1 MSLFKSFFALLM
13 MGLLA
18 QPVLAQ
24 TAAAR
29 LRPRRPPAASV
40 VSADYLIGPG
50 DTLQIFVWQN
60 PELSVTVPV
69 RPDGRISTPLVEDTL
84 AVGKTPVQLATDL
97 ETALAVFIRTPKV
110 SVIVSQAVG
119 ALSQVQVIGQVTR
132 PSGVPYHAGLRVLDA
147 LLAVGGLGEFAAPN
161 RAVLIRTENG
171 KETKIKIRVGDLLDS
186 GDLEQNLLLQAGR
199 CDRYPADLVLGTAHC
214 ACCSGWQ
221 CLAACTAMRSIRCC
235 CG

>member
-1 MSLFKSFFALLM
+1 MLGASLISFMKECSMSLCKSVLALLM
-13 MGLLA
+13 TSLLA

-24 TAAAR
+24 A
-29 LRPRRPPAASV
+29 PAAPEMPSSGV
-40 VSADYLIGPG
+40 AAVSADYLIGPG

-84 AVGKTPVQLATDL
+84 AVGKTPVQLASDL

-132 PSGVPYHAGLRVLDA
+132 PSGIPYRAGLRVLDA
-147 LLAVGGLGEFAAPN
+147 LLAVDGLSEFAAPN
-161 RAVLIRTENG
+161 RAMLIRTENG
-171 KETKIKIRVGDLLDS
+171 KETKTRIRIGDLLDS
-186 GDLEQNLLLQAGR
+186 GDLEQNLLLQPG
-199 CDRYPADLVLGTAHC
+199 DVIVIPQT
-214 ACCSGWQ
+214 WF
-221 CLAACTAMRSIRCC
+221 
-235 CG
+235 

>member
-1 MSLFKSFFALLM
+1 MSLCKSVLAVLM
-13 MGLLA
+13 TSLLA
-18 QPVLAQ
+18 QPIRAQ
-24 TAAAR
+24 T
-29 LRPRRPPAASV
+29 PASPEMPSSGVSV

-110 SVIVSQAVG
+110 SVIVSQAIG

-132 PSGVPYHAGLRVLDA
+132 PSGVPYRAGLRVLDV
-147 LLAVGGLGEFAAPN
+147 LLAVEGLSEFAAPN
-161 RAVLIRTENG
+161 RAMLIRTENG
-171 KETKIKIRVGDLLDS
+171 KETKIRVRIGDLLDS
-186 GDLEQNLLLQAGR
+186 GDLEQNLLLQPG
-199 CDRYPADLVLGTAHC
+199 DVIVVPQT
-214 ACCSGWQ
+214 WF
-221 CLAACTAMRSIRCC
+221 
-235 CG
+235 

>member
-1 MSLFKSFFALLM
+1 MSLCKTVFALVLTS
-13 MGLLA
+13 LLV
-18 QPVLAQ
+18 QPVQAQ
-24 TAAAR
+24 T
-29 LRPRRPPAASV
+29 PPPEMPSSGVSA

-132 PSGVPYHAGLRVLDA
+132 PSGVPYRAGLRVLDA
-147 LLAVGGLGEFAAPN
+147 LLAVEGLSEFAAPN
-161 RAVLIRTENG
+161 RAMLIRTENG
-171 KETKIKIRVGDLLDS
+171 KETKTRIRIGDLLDS
-186 GDLEQNLLLQAGR
+186 GDLEQNLLLQPG
-199 CDRYPADLVLGTAHC
+199 DVIVIPQT
-214 ACCSGWQ
+214 WF
-221 CLAACTAMRSIRCC
+221 
-235 CG
+235 

>member
-1 MSLFKSFFALLM
+1 MLGTSPINPMKECFMSLCKSLFALLM
-13 MGLLA
+13 TVLLA

-24 TAAAR
+24 T
-29 LRPRRPPAASV
+29 PAAPEMPSSGGGA

-84 AVGKTPVQLATDL
+84 AVGKTPVQLAADL
-97 ETALAVFIRTPKV
+97 ETSLAVFIRTPKV

-132 PSGVPYHAGLRVLDA
+132 PSGVPYHAGLRILDA
-147 LLAVGGLGEFAAPN
+147 LLAVGGLSDFAAPN
-161 RAVLIRTENG
+161 RAMLIRTEDG
-171 KETKIKIRVGDLLDS
+171 KETKIRVRIGDLLDS
-186 GDLEQNLLLQAGR
+186 GDLEQNLLLKPGDVIVIPQ
-199 CDRYPADLVLGTAHC
+199 T
-214 ACCSGWQ
+214 WF
-221 CLAACTAMRSIRCC
+221 
-235 CG
+235 

>member
-1 MSLFKSFFALLM
+1 MSLFKSFCTLLM
-13 MGLLA
+13 TSLLV
-18 QPVLAQ
+18 QPALAQ
-24 TAAAR
+24 TGQVPAEAPA
-29 LRPRRPPAASV
+29 PAASV

-60 PELSVTVPV
+60 PELSVTAPV
-69 RPDGRISTPLVEDTL
+69 RPDGRISTPLVGDTVT
-84 AVGKTPVQLATDL
+84 VGKTPAQLAADL

-110 SVIVSQAVG
+110 SVIVSQAIG

-171 KETKIKIRVGDLLDS
+171 KESKIKIRVGDLLDS
-186 GDLEQNLLLQAGR
+186 GDLEQNLLLKPGDVIVIPQ
-199 CDRYPADLVLGTAHC
+199 T
-214 ACCSGWQ
+214 WF
-221 CLAACTAMRSIRCC
+221 
-235 CG
+235 

>member
-1 MSLFKSFFALLM
+1 MSLRKPLFALLM
-13 MGLLA
+13 TSLLA

-24 TAAAR
+24 A
-29 LRPRRPPAASV
+29 PAAPEMPSTGV
-40 VSADYLIGPG
+40 SAVSADYLIGPG

-84 AVGKTPVQLATDL
+84 AVGKTPVQLAADL

-132 PSGVPYHAGLRVLDA
+132 PSGIPYRAGLRVLDA
-147 LLAVGGLGEFAAPN
+147 LLAVEGLSEFAAPN
-161 RAVLIRTENG
+161 RAMLIRTENG
-171 KETKIKIRVGDLLDS
+171 KETKTRIRIGDLLDS
-186 GDLEQNLLLQAGR
+186 GDLEQNLLLQPG
-199 CDRYPADLVLGTAHC
+199 DVIVVPQT
-214 ACCSGWQ
+214 WF
-221 CLAACTAMRSIRCC
+221 
-235 CG
+235 

>member
-24 TAAAR
+24 TAAGQA
-29 LRPRRPPAASV
+29 PAEAPAAASV

-69 RPDGRISTPLVEDTL
+69 RPDGRISTPLVEDTV
-84 AVGKTPVQLATDL
+84 AVGKTPAQLAIDL

-119 ALSQVQVIGQVTR
+119 ALSQVQVIGQVIR
-132 PSGVPYHAGLRVLDA
+132 PSGVPFHAGLRVLDA
-147 LLAVGGLGEFAAPN
+147 LLAVGGLADFAAPN

-171 KETKIKIRVGDLLDS
+171 KESKIKIRVGDLLDS
-186 GDLEQNLLLQAGR
+186 GDLEQNLLLQPG
-199 CDRYPADLVLGTAHC
+199 DVIVIPQT
-214 ACCSGWQ
+214 WF
-221 CLAACTAMRSIRCC
+221 
-235 CG
+235 

>member
-1 MSLFKSFFALLM
+1 MPRRPVFSPMKEFSMSLFKSFSALLM
-13 MGLLA
+13 TGLLV

-24 TAAAR
+24 TQGGQVPAEAPA
-29 LRPRRPPAASV
+29 AASV

-69 RPDGRISTPLVEDTL
+69 RPDGRISTPLVEDTV
-84 AVGKTPVQLATDL
+84 AVGKTPAQLAADL

-147 LLAVGGLGEFAAPN
+147 LLAVGGIGEFAAPN

-171 KETKIKIRVGDLLDS
+171 KESKIKIRVGDLLDS
-186 GDLEQNLLLQAGR
+186 GDLEQNLLLKPGDVIVIPQ
-199 CDRYPADLVLGTAHC
+199 T
-214 ACCSGWQ
+214 WF
-221 CLAACTAMRSIRCC
+221 
-235 CG
+235 

>member
-1 MSLFKSFFALLM
+1 MSLFKSFCALLLTS
-13 MGLLA
+13 LLA
-18 QPVLAQ
+18 QPALAQ
-24 TAAAR
+24 TGQPPAEGPA
-29 LRPRRPPAASV
+29 PAASV

-69 RPDGRISTPLVEDTL
+69 RPDGRISTPLVGDTVT
-84 AVGKTPVQLATDL
+84 VGKTPAQLAADL

-110 SVIVSQAVG
+110 SVIVSQAIG

-147 LLAVGGLGEFAAPN
+147 LLAVGGLSEFAAPN

-171 KETKIKIRVGDLLDS
+171 KESKVKIRVGDLLDS
-186 GDLEQNLLLQAGR
+186 GDLEQNLLLKPGDVIVIPQ
-199 CDRYPADLVLGTAHC
+199 T
-214 ACCSGWQ
+214 WF
-221 CLAACTAMRSIRCC
+221 
-235 CG
+235 

>member
-1 MSLFKSFFALLM
+1 MPLFKSFCALLM
-13 MGLLA
+13 TSLLA

-24 TAAAR
+24 NQTSQAPAEASA
-29 LRPRRPPAASV
+29 PAASV

-69 RPDGRISTPLVEDTL
+69 RPDGRISTPLVGDTVT
-84 AVGKTPVQLATDL
+84 VGKTPAQLAADL
-97 ETALAVFIRTPKV
+97 ETALAVYIRTPKV

-147 LLAVGGLGEFAAPN
+147 LLVVGGLTEFAAPN

-171 KETKIKIRVGDLLDS
+171 KESKTKIRVGDLLDS
-186 GDLEQNLLLQAGR
+186 GDLEQNLLLKPGDVIVIPQ
-199 CDRYPADLVLGTAHC
+199 T
-214 ACCSGWQ
+214 WF
-221 CLAACTAMRSIRCC
+221 
-235 CG
+235 

>member
-1 MSLFKSFFALLM
+1 MSLLKSVIALLM
-13 MGLLA
+13 TSFFVQLA
-18 QPVLAQ
+18 VAQ
-24 TAAAR
+24 T
-29 LRPRRPPAASV
+29 PAPAEASPSGV
-40 VSADYLIGPG
+40 SPVSADYLIGPG

-132 PSGVPYHAGLRVLDA
+132 PSGVPYRAGLRVLDA
-147 LLAVGGLGEFAAPN
+147 LLAVEGLSEFAAPN
-161 RAVLIRTENG
+161 RAMLIRTENG
-171 KETKIKIRVGDLLDS
+171 KETKIKIRIGDLLDS
-186 GDLEQNLLLQAGR
+186 GDLEQNLLLQPG
-199 CDRYPADLVLGTAHC
+199 DVIVVPQT
-214 ACCSGWQ
+214 WF
-221 CLAACTAMRSIRCC
+221 
-235 CG
+235 